1 MISPPPTSEGEL
13 LGRARDL
20 EGMTVG
26 ELADLMG
33 CALPAT
39 AVRGK
44 GRVGQLIECALGA
57 SAKNLDQPD
66 FPHLGIELKTVPLD
80 AQGRVR
86 ESTHVCTLNME
97 DLEHQEWESSRVWRK
112 LKRVLWIPVEWR
124 PGIKPAARHIGTSM
138 LWSPTKQQQILL
150 RSDWT
155 ALVGCIAVGG
165 IDEISAHL
173 GQVLQ
178 IRPKAANA
186 SVRVEASGPEGEI
199 LDTVPR
205 GFYLRAR
212 FTEQIL
218 WALSR

>member
-1 MISPPPTSEGEL
+1 MLSPPPSSEDEL

-26 ELADLMG
+26 ALAELLG
-33 CALPAT
+33 CTLPAT
-39 AVRGK
+39 SVRGK

-57 SAKNLDQPD
+57 SAKNLDLPD

-80 AQGRVR
+80 AQGRVK
-86 ESTHVCTLNME
+86 ESTYVCYLDM
-97 DLEHQEWESSRVWRK
+97 DDIEHQEWESSRVWRK
-112 LKRVLWIPVEWR
+112 LKRVLWIPIEWQ
-124 PGIKPAARHIGTSM
+124 PGIKPSARHIGTPM
-138 LWSPTKQQQILL
+138 LWSPTKQQQLLL

-155 ALVGCIAVGG
+155 ELVGCIAVGG
-165 IDEISAHL
+165 IDEISAHR

-186 SVRVEASGPEGEI
+186 SVRMEAFGPQGEI
-199 LDTVPR
+199 LATVPR

-218 WALSR
+218 WSPSR